1 MEFSDET
8 QETLLALAIDTLN
21 APQFLNR
28 LSDWLFKCIPF
39 DNITILAYFQNHPP
53 ALKLFNSFRGE
64 LHDHIQ
70 DIYLAGVYLLDPFHD
85 LHINNAPNGIYR
97 LGDIA
102 PDKFRSNRYYLEYY
116 KKTQMVDEYAF
127 VTRPNAGVSLHIC
140 LGRNGD
146 PSRRFSPREFEIAK
160 KIAPIV
166 TALAH
171 THWCNLQSKGEYTED
186 NITAKLIETMQH
198 HHGITLSKR
207 QAEVAM
213 LVLRGHSSVSI
224 GLELGVSYQTIK
236 VFRKQ
241 LYKKCEI
248 SSQAQLFNLM
258 IPILEKVSSGANKKP
273 AAR

>member
-1 MEFSDET
+1 MVNSDKTE
-8 QETLLALAIDTLN
+8 EKSLAFAIGSLN
-21 APQFLNR
+21 TPQFLNR
-28 LSDWLFKCIPF
+28 LQSWLLTCLPF

-53 ALKLFNSFRGE
+53 ALKLFKSLQGE
-64 LHDHIQ
+64 FHDHIQ
-70 DIYLAGVYLLDPFHD
+70 DVYLAGVYLLDPFHD
-85 LHINNAPNGIYR
+85 LHINNAPNGVYR

-116 KKTQMVDEYAF
+116 KKTKMVDEYAF

-140 LGRNGD
+140 LGRNGG
-146 PSRRFSPREFEIAK
+146 SNSRFSPRNFETAK
-160 KIAPIV
+160 RIAPIV

-171 THWCNLQSKGEYTED
+171 THWGNLQSKGEYTEA
-186 NITAKLIETMQH
+186 NITKKLIETMQH
-198 HHGITLSKR
+198 RHGITLSKR

-224 GLELGVSYQTIK
+224 GLQLGVSYQTIK

-241 LYKKCEI
+241 LYKKCKI

-258 IPILEKVSSGANKKP
+258 IPILEAVSSG
-273 AAR
+273 

>member
-1 MEFSDET
+1 MENSDET
-8 QETLLALAIDTLN
+8 KEKLLALTIDMLSM
-21 APQFLNR
+21 PQFENR
-28 LSDWLFKCIPF
+28 LSDWLFKCIAF
-39 DNITILAYFQNHPP
+39 DNITILAYFQDHPP
-53 ALKLFNSFRGE
+53 ALKLFQSQQDEF
-64 LHDHIQ
+64 HDHIQ
-70 DIYLAGVYLLDPFHD
+70 EVYLAGVYLLDPFHD

-116 KKTQMVDEYAF
+116 KKTKMVDEYVF

-146 PSRRFSPREFEIAK
+146 PNSRFSPREYETAK

-171 THWCNLQSKGEYTED
+171 THWGNLQSKGEYTEA
-186 NITAKLIETMQH
+186 NITRKLIETMQH
-198 HHGITLSKR
+198 RHDITLSKR

-224 GLELGVSYQTIK
+224 GLQLGVSYQTIK

-241 LYKKCEI
+241 LYKKCGI

-258 IPILEKVSSGANKKP
+258 IPILETVSAGGNKKP